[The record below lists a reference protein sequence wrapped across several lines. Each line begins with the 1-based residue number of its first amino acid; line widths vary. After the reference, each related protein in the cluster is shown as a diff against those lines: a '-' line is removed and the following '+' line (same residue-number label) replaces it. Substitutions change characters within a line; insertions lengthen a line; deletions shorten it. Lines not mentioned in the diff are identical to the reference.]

1 MGTHIAPLSHE
12 LIHPVELSI
21 EPAIEGRNR
30 LTTFFRPLLA
40 IPHLILVG
48 GPVGAA
54 LFWSSQSEPGRE
66 ADAGAGGGVLGMAA
80 VLVTII
86 AWFAILFTRRHPQ
99 GLWDFAAYY
108 LRWRAR
114 AVAYVALLRDEYPPF
129 GDGPYPVALT
139 LPEPNASR
147 DLFSV
152 GLRLVYAIPH
162 LVVVWGLG
170 MAWAITTLIAW
181 AAILLTGRYPE
192 GLYHFGVGVLR
203 WNLRVDAYLLLLHDE
218 YPPFSLH

>member
-1 MGTHIAPLSHE
+1 MGTHIAPLSQE
-12 LIHPVELSI
+12 LTHPVDVFV
-21 EPAIEGRNR
+21 EPAIEPRDR

-66 ADAGAGGGVLGMAA
+66 ADAGAGGGVLGIAA
-80 VLVTII
+80 FVVTVI
-86 AWFAILFTRRHPQ
+86 AWFAILFTRRHPR
-99 GLWDFAAYY
+99 GLWDFSAYY

-129 GDGPYPVALT
+129 GDGPYGVT
-139 LPEPNASR
+139 LQLPPPNDSR

-162 LVVVWGLG
+162 LIVIWGLG
-170 MAWAITTLIAW
+170 IAWAVTTVIAW
-181 AAILLTGRYPE
+181 AAILLTGRYPTT
-192 GLYHFGVGVLR
+192 LYDFAVGVLR
-203 WNLRVDAYLLLLHDE
+203 WNMRLDAYLLLLHDE

>member
-1 MGTHIAPLSHE
+1 MGTHIAPLSQEMFHA
-12 LIHPVELSI
+12 VDVVV
-21 EPAIEGRNR
+21 EPATGQRNR

-66 ADAGAGGGVLGMAA
+66 ADAGAGGGVLGIAA
-80 VLVTII
+80 MLVTII

-114 AVAYVALLRDEYPPF
+114 AVAFTALLRDEYPPF
-129 GDGPYPVALT
+129 GDGPYPVT
-139 LPEPNASR
+139 LQLPRPSDER

-170 MAWAITTLIAW
+170 VAWAVTTVIAW
-181 AAILLTGRYPE
+181 AAILVTGRYPA
-192 GLYHFGVGVLR
+192 GLYDFGVGVLR
-203 WNLRVDAYLLLLHDE
+203 WNMRVDAYLLLLHDE